1 MNKAKIT
8 PFIAALFLMTAGQ
21 AMASGD
27 VDIDLRCNSP
37 SRGITLGLGNNSY
50 DGTEKRY
57 NYTYGSPT
65 SGQTEAG
72 YVDVQYKDVKLY
84 ALRED
89 LFKANPNYYRVGMS
103 GSGSEGWWVFSDS
116 DSASF
121 PPRQYHQHATPTAS
135 KNSAVVATYY
145 GQIKITY
152 KRHDGTSGEKVINAQ
167 IQKRECEAYNNGK
180 WREVSPGRWEQ
191 Q

>member
-1 MNKAKIT
+1 MNKRKT
-8 PFIAALFLMTAGQ
+8 TLLIAAFVLVTAGR

-27 VDIDLRCNSP
+27 VDIDLRCRSP

-50 DGTEKRY
+50 DGSEKRY
-57 NYTYGSPT
+57 NFSSGSQS
-65 SGQTEAG
+65 SGKIETG
-72 YVDVQYKDVKLY
+72 HVDVQYKDVKLY
-84 ALRED
+84 ALRQD
-89 LFKANPNYYRVGMS
+89 LFEANSNYYRVGME
-103 GSGSEGWWVFSDS
+103 GSGSEGWGIFSDS

-121 PPRQYHQHATPTAS
+121 PARQYHQYATPTSS
-135 KNSAVVATYY
+135 KDSAIVGTYY
-145 GQIKITY
+145 GQIKLTY
-152 KRHDGTSGEKVINAQ
+152 KRHDGTAGEKVINVQ

>member
-1 MNKAKIT
+1 MNKRKT
-8 PFIAALFLMTAGQ
+8 TLLIAALVLMTAGR

-57 NYTYGSPT
+57 NFSYGFAL
-65 SGQTEAG
+65 SGQTETG
-72 YVDVQYKDVKLY
+72 YVDVQYRDVKLY

-103 GSGSEGWWVFSDS
+103 GSGSEGWWIFEDS

-121 PPRQYHQHATPTAS
+121 PPRQYHKYATPTPS
-135 KNSAVVATYY
+135 KDSAVVGTYY

-152 KRHDGTSGEKVINAQ
+152 KRHDGTSGEKVINVQ

-180 WREVSPGRWEQ
+180 WREVSTGRWEQ